1 MRAAVSTDELAE
13 AVGPVDGVEILVWNG
28 DGPAPEGTVEFWVPH
43 YATRADVIDQGH
55 RLQGL
60 EVVQLQS
67 AGYDGVAERLPA
79 GVTLCNATGVH
90 DDATAEHAVGLVLA
104 SLRGIPESVRQ
115 HGHWT
120 PLPGRRSLADSRVLV
135 LGYGSIGRALAERL
149 LPMKASITAVA
160 SRERDDDLVGRVR
173 SISDLPA
180 LLPDQDVVVALVPLS
195 DATRGLLDDETLALL
210 PDGALVVNVARGPVV
225 DTDAVLRHAGRLR
238 FALDVT
244 DPEPLPDGHPL
255 WDAPDV
261 LITPHIA
268 GGTTA
273 MLPRIAALVRDQ
285 LRRTVAG
292 EPAGQRASA
301 ASLPACTSPPSASA
315 PTWPS

>member
-1 MRAAVSTDELAE
+1 VKAVISSRTLAG
-13 AVGPVDGVEILVWNG
+13 AVGPVEGVDVAVWNG
-28 DGPAPEGTVEFWVPH
+28 DGPAPEGDVDFWVPH

-55 RLQGL
+55 RLRGL
-60 EVVQLQS
+60 RVVQLQS
-67 AGYDGVAERLPA
+67 AGYDGVAERLPP
-79 GVTLCNATGVH
+79 GITLCNATGVH

-115 HGHWT
+115 HGHWE

-135 LGYGSIGRALAERL
+135 LGYGSIGRALARRL
-149 LPMKASITAVA
+149 LPMKAVVTAVA
-160 SRERDDDLVGRVR
+160 TRERDDDLVGRVR
-173 SISDLPA
+173 PIGDLPD
-180 LLPDQDVVVALVPLS
+180 LLPEQDVVVVLVPL
-195 DATRGLLDDETLALL
+195 DDTTRGLMGDAAMDLL

-255 WDAPDV
+255 WAAPGV

-273 MLPRIAALVRDQ
+273 MLPRIAALVREQ
-285 LRRTVAG
+285 LRRRVAG
-292 EPAGQRASA
+292 EPLVNVVSG
-301 ASLPACTSPPSASA
+301 
-315 PTWPS
+315 

>member
-1 MRAAVSTDELAE
+1 MRAALATDELAD

-28 DGPAPEGTVEFWVPH
+28 EGPPPEGVVELWVPH

-60 EVVQLQS
+60 RVVQLQS

-90 DDATAEHAVGLVLA
+90 DDATAEHAVGLILA

-115 HGHWT
+115 HGHWSA
-120 PLPGRRSLADSRVLV
+120 LPGRRSLADSRVLI

-149 LPMKASITAVA
+149 HPMKAVITAVA
-160 SRERDDDLVGRVR
+160 SREREDDLLGSVR
-173 SISDLPA
+173 SIADLPA
-180 LLPDQDVVVALVPLS
+180 LLPGQDVVVALVPLTR
-195 DATRGLLDDETLALL
+195 DTRGLLDDEALSLL
-210 PDGALVVNVARGPVV
+210 PDGALVVNVARGPVL
-225 DTDAVLRHAGRLR
+225 DTGAVLRHAGRLR

-255 WDAPDV
+255 WGAPGV
-261 LITPHIA
+261 LITPHVA

-273 MLPRIAALVRDQ
+273 MLPRIARLVRDQ
-285 LRRTVAG
+285 LQRLVAG
-292 EPAGQRASA
+292 EELVNTVSG
-301 ASLPACTSPPSASA
+301 
-315 PTWPS
+315 